1 MISKLRHMIAYYL
14 SIALIFISFGI
25 IKPNFSGDPTTS
37 APEYQN
43 KSETSF
49 TMDDPP
55 NTRRVF

>member
-1 MISKLRHMIAYYL
+1 MIAYYL

-25 IKPNFSGDPTTS
+25 IKPNLSGDTTTS
-37 APEYQN
+37 APGYQN

-55 NTRRVF
+55 NTRSVF